1 MIEGVASMASVF
13 LLLTLLVQMSLAMS
27 ARSIADSAVAAS
39 ARRVAVEDVDPAKE
53 AASLLAE
60 VASAVPGA
68 IDVVAD
74 VTVDARRAVAE
85 ARFTWVP
92 PGPILVPF
100 SIGTRAEVQ
109 RATPP

>member
-1 MIEGVASMASVF
+1 MAAVF

-39 ARRVAVEDVDPAKE
+39 ARRAAVEDVDPARE

-92 PGPILVPF
+92 PGPILIPF
-100 SIGTRAEVQ
+100 SIATRAEVQ

>member
-1 MIEGVASMASVF
+1 MASVF
-13 LLLTLLVQMSLAMS
+13 VLLTLLVQMSIGMS

-39 ARRVAVEDVDPAKE
+39 ARRAALENVDPTRE
-53 AASLLAE
+53 AESLLAE

-74 VTVDARRAVAE
+74 VIVDARRAIAQ

-92 PGPILVPF
+92 PGPILVPLK
-100 SIGTRAEVQ
+100 IGARAEVP

>member
-1 MIEGVASMASVF
+1 MASVF
-13 LLLTLLVQMSLAMS
+13 LLLTVLVQMSLAMS

-39 ARRVAVEDVDPAKE
+39 ARRAAVEAVDPASE
-53 AASLLAE
+53 AESLLAE

-74 VTVDARRAVAE
+74 VAVDARRAIAE

-92 PGPILVPF
+92 PGPVLIPI
-100 SIGTRAEVQ
+100 SIGARAEVQ